1 MQSLVVVE
9 NTSLVGCV
17 AGRVAAWVV
26 GLIGIKAIPAKQRLM
41 LKLKLSLT
49 HLTFTRRGGPTCVIG
64 IGRVSKCLEGIR
76 IVKLAK

>member
-17 AGRVAAWVV
+17 AGRVAGWVV
-26 GLIGIKAIPAKQRLM
+26 GLICSKAIPAKQRLK

-49 HLTFTRRGGPTCVIG
+49 HLTFTRRGGPTFLIG
-64 IGRVSKCLEGIR
+64 IEKVSKCLEGIR
-76 IVKLAK
+76 ILKLAK